1 MPRVASLMPY
11 RYKAYAWAAS
21 LGLHVLL
28 ILMVLWSTPGPLPIP
43 PLVPLKLLD
52 LSLPKANTL
61 LDGEPDAPPCGVGK
75 SYRGIGM
82 QFNLRDIVINAP
94 QSYPAFQAGIRV
106 GDIVIDP
113 NIEPD
118 GEGYETVNFIHSGK
132 AHRLRIKTEW
142 ICLR

>member
-1 MPRVASLMPY
+1 
-11 RYKAYAWAAS
+11 
-21 LGLHVLL
+21 
-28 ILMVLWSTPGPLPIP
+28 MVLWSTPGPLPIP